1 MSSFLAAPFRFKGFN
16 FEEAGLGF
24 ELPKQLAVSD
34 IAVRI
39 LHTRYDHLSL
49 LARMAHLRIHTLS
62 HRYLPDANA
71 TNAFTVVIMLL
82 ILIMFSLRC
91 VLDFPHLFG
100 PRSLAG
106 GTEVPE
112 DVDVPEQGET
122 KGEGEEK
129 GENETQQQREEE
141 EEQSIQGSEWRKVR

>member
-1 MSSFLAAPFRFKGFN
+1 M
-16 FEEAGLGF
+16 
-24 ELPKQLAVSD
+24 SD

-49 LARMAHLRIHTLS
+49 LARMARLRIHTPS

-71 TNAFTVVIMLL
+71 TNTFTVVIILL

-91 VLDFPHLFG
+91 VLDFPHPFG

-106 GTEVPE
+106 GTEVPA

-129 GENETQQQREEE
+129 EENETQQQREEE
-141 EEQSIQGSEWRKVR
+141 EVQSIQGSEWRKVRLSCLGY